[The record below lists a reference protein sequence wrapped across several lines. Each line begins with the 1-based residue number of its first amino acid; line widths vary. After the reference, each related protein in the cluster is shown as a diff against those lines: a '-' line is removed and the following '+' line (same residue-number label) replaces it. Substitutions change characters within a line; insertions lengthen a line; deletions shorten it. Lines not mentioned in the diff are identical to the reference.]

1 MMKNPYLK
9 WKSYHIGIGEY
20 SDEWMKQAFYKDR
33 PTIGGSDTESTGLHI
48 IKDKPFLIQFGWLVP
63 HTDHGRVFTFYPT
76 PTNMRTFFELAN
88 QLKYHVLQNTKYD
101 LHMLTNIGYADE
113 VQAMTNL
120 CENMVVA
127 RLALEATTDQSLALK
142 KLGAQY
148 VHPDATKSESIIKD
162 DLHRLNA
169 ERIKALTAALK
180 QFDHP
185 TLKNTRKVV
194 KGSFYDLEGVEHVI
208 YDTVEKPKKWGKGLV
223 EKFLKDP
230 TNDLEDL
237 PKEIQDVWT
246 DWQEEYPEPTYEDVD
261 RPLMIKYG
269 GEDII
274 TMLEFFKVAITF
286 VEKRQQLPIL
296 ERENKCILP
305 MYRMERVGLKVD
317 KPYLEES
324 RLKVKAYITEL
335 RNEMCELACEV
346 VTVGQHARL
355 KDIFREKWN
364 IHLESDDKK
373 AMKSVIRD
381 YEGEP
386 NRFATLIKSL
396 RSLEKWYTTYILPII
411 KNSAYD
417 GKVYTQLFQAGAVS
431 GRMSSNFQQFPKD
444 ALLTLEGE
452 ELYHPRKAFVVKG
465 GEYESTV
472 YIDYDQIELVTQA
485 HYTLLVSGGDLNL
498 CRAYMPFKCRH
509 YRTND
514 EFDYKSL
521 HGRLRWN
528 ERQDSGVSVWLTEEG
543 EPWVKT
549 DVHAQTTHKA
559 FPHIPLGTA
568 EFKKWR
574 SKGKIFNFLAN
585 YGGGKGA
592 AIATLDLKEEEAD
605 ALVKGYNEAFP
616 GVVIY
621 QKAIQKAHA
630 KKGYVHNHYGR
641 RYYLSDTSIS
651 YKLANYNIQGT
662 CADALKEAIIRLDAY
677 LKDKRTKMVIPIH
690 DEIQFDLHKEEEWVI
705 PELLKIMQETFDW
718 ALVPVTAG
726 VEETFTCWAD
736 KKEKVL

>member
-1 MMKNPYLK
+1 MMKNPYQK
-9 WKSYHIGIGEY
+9 WEQKHINNNPPMIHLDSET
-20 SDEWMKQAFYKDR
+20 DLRNMQHKFIVDK
-33 PTIGGSDTESTGLHI
+33 PLIGGWDTETTGLHI
-48 IKDKPFLIQFGWLVP
+48 IKDKPFLYQFGWLVP
-63 HTDHGRVFTFYPT
+63 NQDFGRVFTFYPT
-76 PTNMRTFFELAN
+76 QENMKVFFELTKK
-88 QLKYHVLQNTKYD
+88 LKYNVGHNIKYD
-101 LHMLTNIGYADE
+101 MHMTTNIGYGRQVEQMD
-113 VQAMTNL
+113 NL
-120 CENMVVA
+120 VENMVVA

-148 VHPDATKSESIIKD
+148 VHPDATKSESVIKE

-180 QFDHP
+180 QFP
-185 TLKNTRKVV
+185 
-194 KGSFYDLEGVEHVI
+194 LEGEF
-208 YDTVEKPKKWGKGLV
+208 TATGRQKFWGKGAI

-237 PKEIQDVWT
+237 PKEIQEVWT

-286 VEKRQQLPIL
+286 VEKREQLPIL

-317 KPYLEES
+317 KPYLDES

-335 RNEMCELACEV
+335 RNEMCQLAGET

-444 ALLTLEGE
+444 SLLTLEGE
-452 ELYHPRKAFVVKG
+452 ELFHPRKAFVVKG

-498 CRAYMPFKCRH
+498 CRAYMPFKCH
-509 YRTND
+509 LYTTK
-514 EFDYKSL
+514 EIFDYRSSD
-521 HGRLRWN
+521 GRARWN
-528 ERQDSGVSVWLTEEG
+528 EKQPNGESAWLDEQGV
-543 EPWVKT
+543 PWTKT

-559 FPHIPLGTA
+559 FPQIPLGTP

-705 PELLKIMQETFDW
+705 PELLKIMQDTFDW
-718 ALVPVTAG
+718 CLVPVTAG
-726 VEETFTCWAD
+726 VEISYTNWKD
-736 KKEKVL
+736 KKEME